1 MSSRLLLRAE
11 VPSEVETEHHPF
23 SSTFL
28 TKNELLMV
36 FELCGGMVIV
46 TVFASNRALLPP
58 PDNVTVV
65 VIGMPDGL
73 LTVAVT

>member
-1 MSSRLLLRAE
+1 
-11 VPSEVETEHHPF
+11 
-23 SSTFL
+23 
-28 TKNELLMV
+28 MV